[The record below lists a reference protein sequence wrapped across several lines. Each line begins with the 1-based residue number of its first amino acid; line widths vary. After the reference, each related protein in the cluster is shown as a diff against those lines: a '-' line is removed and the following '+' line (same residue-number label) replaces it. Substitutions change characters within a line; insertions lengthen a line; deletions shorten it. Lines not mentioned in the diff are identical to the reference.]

1 MGDERLILAALRQ
14 LPRWQVVHWG
24 GTAGTTV
31 LCLWVA
37 GSEALVNVDG
47 AVATYEGKRH
57 DATGEGLIRLLRD
70 VERERDGAALGTDV
84 ATAVQKDLQQR
95 WRDALRREAVGAW
108 KFPRGGFLQWTG
120 VDGALHLEAS
130 EGGSYEHAMPEPLR
144 DVLVDLGWNPPDSHF
159 RNCWL
164 QPADDGHH
172 QAAALAVLTPLAA
185 FGYSEPPALLE

>member
-24 GTAGTTV
+24 GAAGTTV

-37 GSEALVNVDG
+37 GSEALVSVDG
-47 AVATYEGKRH
+47 TAATYEGKRH
-57 DATGEGLIRLLRD
+57 DADTGGLARLLRS
-70 VERERDGAALGTDV
+70 VERERDGAAL
-84 ATAVQKDLQQR
+84 ASEAAMAVQKELQRR
-95 WRDALRREAVGAW
+95 WRAALGRDAVGVW
-108 KFPRGGFLQWTG
+108 RFPRGGFVQWTG
-120 VDGALHLEAS
+120 ADQALHLEAS

-144 DVLVDLGWNPPDSHF
+144 DVLVDLGWNAPDSHF

-164 QPADDGHH
+164 QPGEDGQQ

-185 FGYSEPPALLE
+185 FGYAEPPALLE